1 MMRRFLYQRSQKI
14 FRFSNIIL
22 QSSWG
27 SVCQSV
33 CTVVERTNLNVCSNA
48 KSSVFLSVRL
58 SVRPPSLSNS
68 SSFHSRHLSLGCRSG
83 RFAASCAGDP
93 WIFASCIYWIA
104 VDMDEKKT
112 SRTEFGQQMRSG
124 KLPAYWSLNR
134 LPNGT
139 LSYS

>member
-27 SVCQSV
+27 SVCQYV
-33 CTVVERTNLNVCSNA
+33 CTVVERTKLNVCSNVN
-48 KSSVFLSVRL
+48 STVCPSVHS
-58 SVRPPSLSNS
+58 SVRPLSLSNS
-68 SSFHSRHLSLGCRSG
+68 SSFHLRHLSLGCRSG
-83 RFAASCAGDP
+83 RSAASCAEDP

-112 SRTEFGQQMRSG
+112 SRTDFGQQMRSG

-134 LPNGT
+134 LLNGL
-139 LSYS
+139 LSCS